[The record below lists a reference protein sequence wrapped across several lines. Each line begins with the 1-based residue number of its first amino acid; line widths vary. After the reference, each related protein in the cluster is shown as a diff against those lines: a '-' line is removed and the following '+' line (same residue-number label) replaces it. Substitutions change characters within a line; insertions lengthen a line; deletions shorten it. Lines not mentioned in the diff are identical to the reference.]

1 MLMPIARRI
10 RARLLHWLL
19 ALALSA
25 AVLARPCVA
34 QSVVFVATGAGSAQQ
49 WPVWI
54 ADAKG
59 FFAAAGLKMDFVAAP
74 SASAGTQQVTA
85 GSAHI
90 GAGGLVD
97 PIRAIDRGAQITLL
111 RIETQAP
118 AYSILAKPA
127 YTTMQELKG
136 RVVMIG
142 GIKDITRI
150 FFERT
155 AIPNGLKPGEYDMVF
170 AGTAASRLAALVAG
184 AIDATILL
192 PPFTFKATAAGFRTL
207 ADVPDFVKD
216 LPFSGIMV
224 NLAWARQN
232 KPAIAAFLQAMSQG
246 VDWFNNESNRN
257 EAVEILMKL
266 NKSERSEVDQTYGV
280 YHRLKVFD
288 RRGLIEASQIGNLLK
303 ALKDFGELEGA
314 ADVARF
320 VNPELAGMASAV
332 K

>member
-1 MLMPIARRI
+1 MRMPKAWSIG
-10 RARLLHWLL
+10 ARLPRWL
-19 ALALSA
+19 AVMAFSMA
-25 AVLARPCVA
+25 AIAQPCA
-34 QSVVFVATGAGSAQQ
+34 GQSIVFVATGAGSAQQ
-49 WPVWI
+49 WPVFI

-59 FFAAAGLKMDFVAAP
+59 FFSAAGLKMEIVAAP

-118 AYSILAKPA
+118 AYSIFAKPTFKSMA
-127 YTTMQELKG
+127 ELKG
-136 RVVMIG
+136 RTVMIG

-170 AGTAASRLAALVAG
+170 AGTAASRVAALVSG

-192 PPFTFKATAAGFRTL
+192 PPFTFKAEAAGFKNL

-232 KPAIAAFLQAMSQG
+232 KPAVAAFLQAMAQG
-246 VDWFNNESNRN
+246 ADWFNNESNRA

-266 NKSERSEVDQTYGV
+266 NKSERGEVDQTYGV

-288 RRGLIEASQIGNLLK
+288 RKGIIGASQIGNLLQ
-303 ALKDFGELEGA
+303 ALKGFGELEGT

-320 VNPELAGMASAV
+320 VDPELAAMAGAV